1 MDLSGIFNTNA
12 LQWMRSNYKLEWFG
26 SDLTV
31 KTVLLAELTQDWVVF
46 AKIDNITFTSSIQ
59 QIKIRYSLLY
69 RLYHTYKC
77 AAETNTIWKMI
88 LNNFLDWTC
97 RGRGFGFIMY
107 LCMVPLNLS
116 TYHQNSHLILLVLI
130 LLLQNCFNKHSHDLS
145 QL

>member
-1 MDLSGIFNTNA
+1 MSWRFL
-12 LQWMRSNYKLEWFG
+12 WFE

-31 KTVLLAELTQDWVVF
+31 NTVLLPELTQNWVVF

-130 LLLQNCFNKHSHDLS
+130 LLLQNCFNKAFPWSFSAQTFVFLKKNKIGKI
-145 QL
+145 